1 MNYNAIKGLMTV
13 KGKLRSFCDCSC
25 SLLTLITVTV
35 IAGQT
40 TSSSF
45 YFYFFKLDTTF
56 VGFRNVCSSETNFM
70 FITNPINEDLQHPVQ
85 VSTVTIVDSTE
96 PAKVFIHR
104 PDVG

>member
-1 MNYNAIKGLMTV
+1 MFSI
-13 KGKLRSFCDCSC
+13 F
-25 SLLTLITVTV
+25 LI
-35 IAGQT
+35 
-40 TSSSF
+40 F
-45 YFYFFKLDTTF
+45 YFIFFLNKLDTTF

-85 VSTVTIVDSTE
+85 VSRVTIVDSTE